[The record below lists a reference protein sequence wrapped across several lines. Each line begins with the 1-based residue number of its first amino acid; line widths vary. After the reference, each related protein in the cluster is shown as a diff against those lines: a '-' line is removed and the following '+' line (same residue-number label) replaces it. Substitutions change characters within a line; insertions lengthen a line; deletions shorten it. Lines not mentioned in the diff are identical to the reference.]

1 MERRGVMVDLVQLI
15 EPFIPGLRRYA
26 RSLLKASAAADDL
39 VQNTLETQAD
49 PIITEIGATYTLN
62 KFISA
67 NLIVLARHRSKWC
80 AAPAPRA
87 R

>member
-1 MERRGVMVDLVQLI
+1 MERRGVMADLVQLI

-26 RSLLKASAAADDL
+26 RSLLKDGAAADDL
-39 VQNTLETQAD
+39 VQETQAD
-49 PIITEIGATYTLN
+49 PIITEIGATYTPN